1 MTMAIRVF
9 SRMAGLAVLAAGTAL
24 GSGVWAQ
31 QTISFVLDENSPS
44 GRLANQAALQT
55 GTIQIGPGGRTFGNL
70 VFTPR
75 GASAPVAQ
83 LSDFLIFPSGTT
95 LDQTNNFSSTGTVN
109 PTFFGFL
116 DSSGNNLA
124 SIPPGSFFFVIDPF
138 GFQTGGT
145 TPEDDFGTYSFVI
158 TGDVAIVLTSNG
170 ASAEDAL
177 ALGTS
182 SLARGTVVHAGGV
195 AATRAQLSF
204 VRDRD
209 AEAIETTGS
218 TRGAQATGVNT
229 WVELTGFVIN
239 GNDLR
244 QSATGFQLG
253 GDIHVTPNVALGLS
267 VGHNEVNSTAG
278 GFDLSGDLTFIQPY
292 AAYVSGQLRAEASLI
307 YGRGDF
313 DQVSLAGAGSADSSL
328 IAATLSGA
336 YDMVLSTGQTF
347 SPIAALSYGE
357 EEVDGTGGTLAGT
370 GSDTTSFGRASIGA
384 RLITPFETGSA
395 FVGLHADYDYS
406 SGDTDLIAGFDDDT
420 GLAGRLEL
428 GVDADVT
435 DRLELR
441 ATMSVGGLGR
451 ATRDVAAG
459 VVFGLT
465 F

>member
-9 SRMAGLAVLAAGTAL
+9 SRMAGLAVLAAGAAL

-44 GRLANQAALQT
+44 GRIANQAALQT

-70 VFTPR
+70 TFTPR
-75 GASAPVAQ
+75 GASAPVPQ
-83 LSDFLIFPSGTT
+83 LSDFAVFPTGTT
-95 LDQTNNFSSTGTVN
+95 LEQTSNFGVNGTVN
-109 PTFFGFL
+109 PTFLGFL
-116 DSSGNNLA
+116 DSNANDLA

-158 TGDVAIVLTSNG
+158 DGDVAIVLTSNG

-182 SLARGTVVHAGGV
+182 SLARGIVVQAGGV

-204 VRDRD
+204 VKDRY
-209 AEAIETTGS
+209 AETIETTDS
-218 TRGAQATGVNT
+218 THGVNT

-278 GFDLSGDLTFIQPY
+278 GFDLSGDLTFVQPY
-292 AAYVSGQLRAEASLI
+292 AAYTSGQLRAEASLI

-313 DQVSLAGAGSADSSL
+313 DQVSLAGAGTADSSL
-328 IAATLSGA
+328 IAATFSGA
-336 YDMVLSTGQTF
+336 YDMVLPTGQTF
-347 SPIAALSYGE
+347 SPIAALSFGE
-357 EEVDGTGGTLAGT
+357 EDVDGTGGTLAGT
-370 GSDTTSFGRASIGA
+370 GSGTTSFGRASLGA

-395 FVGLHADYDYS
+395 FLGLHADYDYS
-406 SGDTDLIAGFDDDT
+406 NGDTDLIAGFDDDT